1 MSRAAAASSQKEM
14 QKAAIAAKKAEHAA
28 DLAMGLTSS
37 MAKIIKTDTL
47 LCTQCGATQLG
58 PTACE
63 CKGGR
68 QKPGPT
74 YCCKQQLLN
83 AGTVRTYVQASV
95 SNLSRE
101 SIA

>member
-1 MSRAAAASSQKEM
+1 MSRAAAASSTKEM
-14 QKAAIAAKKAEHAA
+14 QKSAIAAKKADHEA

-37 MAKIIKTDTL
+37 MAKIIKTDLL

-68 QKPGPT
+68 QKPSAS
-74 YCCKQQLLN
+74 YCCKRQLLD
-83 AGTVRTYVQASV
+83 AGTVCKLCKSP
-95 SNLSRE
+95 S
-101 SIA
+101 